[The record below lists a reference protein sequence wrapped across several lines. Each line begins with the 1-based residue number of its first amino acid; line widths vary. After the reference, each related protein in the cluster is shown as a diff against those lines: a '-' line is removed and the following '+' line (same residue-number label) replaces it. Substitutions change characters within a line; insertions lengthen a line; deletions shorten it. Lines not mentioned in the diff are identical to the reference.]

1 MSPKAF
7 TSLIVIA
14 LVVLIGSQSFYIIKE
29 TERAIKLRFGEMIDD
44 DVQPV
49 KLLKV
54 RLLLD
59 HHLVRS
65 NYTVEL
71 ACEMGTCA
79 M

>member
-44 DVQPV
+44 DVQP
-49 KLLKV
+49 
-54 RLLLD
+54 
-59 HHLVRS
+59 
-65 NYTVEL
+65 
-71 ACEMGTCA
+71 GI
-79 M
+79 

>member
-44 DVQPV
+44 DVQPGIGY
-49 KLLKV
+49 
-54 RLLLD
+54 
-59 HHLVRS
+59 LVRES
-65 NYTVEL
+65 
-71 ACEMGTCA
+71 A
-79 M
+79 